1 MSMEKFLRDIEAR
14 LASERAWELEQ
25 DTRQIARVQYS
36 TIALDDRLLAQK
48 GGPIRVCATDM
59 QVYEGTLDTVGEE
72 WISIESRGESI
83 LVPLRGMLWWEGG
96 RAPGRAEVHPGRYCM
111 KMQLALRALAVAREP
126 VRLSLEGGAVSYDG
140 VIERV
145 GADFLELR
153 LLNGGQYPRIY
164 ERGSYAH
171 ESREARAPGV
181 GVRIIPLARL
191 SAVIARISR

>member
-48 GGPIRVCATDM
+48 GGPIQVCATDM

-96 RAPGRAEVHPGRYCM
+96 RAPGRAEVHPGRYRM

-171 ESREARAPGV
+171 ESREARAPGA

>member
-96 RAPGRAEVHPGRYCM
+96 RAPGRAEVHPGRYRM

-140 VIERV
+140 VIELIFWSCASSMGDSILVSTNEDLMRTNL
-145 GADFLELR
+145 GR
-153 LLNGGQYPRIY
+153 
-164 ERGSYAH
+164 RGLPVRGF
-171 ESREARAPGV
+171 ESFRWRA
-181 GVRIIPLARL
+181 
-191 SAVIARISR
+191 

>member
-83 LVPLRGMLWWEGG
+83 LVPLRVCSGG
-96 RAPGRAEVHPGRYCM
+96 KGPCARSRRSPPRAIPHEDATCPASAGSS
-111 KMQLALRALAVAREP
+111 ARTSP
-126 VRLSLEGGAVSYDG
+126 PLS
-140 VIERV
+140 
-145 GADFLELR
+145 
-153 LLNGGQYPRIY
+153 
-164 ERGSYAH
+164 
-171 ESREARAPGV
+171 
-181 GVRIIPLARL
+181 
-191 SAVIARISR
+191 